1 MYPNESKRG
10 CPISGSLF
18 ILFKRRILG
27 LKIKYI
33 NVIKMLMLI
42 LGGVMRLAKVWAIST
57 NKGGVLKTT
66 ITTNLAGIL
75 SKDKK
80 VLIIDTDMQGNC
92 LITFGKNP
100 DQQELTIYDVLVN
113 NVPAE
118 KAIVNVYKNIDV
130 LPANDDM
137 DLFDFDIL
145 MNIKKYPKFFMLVKD
160 AIQKLRSKYD
170 YILVDSPPYKGLMHG
185 NILSFVDKVL
195 IPFQPETYSMRSL
208 VKMIQSI
215 EEFKKQHNPTLSILG
230 VVATLVDQRT
240 TLHSQVL
247 QECRKYCVQH
257 DVNMFDTVIPRSVR
271 FAASV
276 AYDKLPATLTDVKNP
291 IVMNYFELLKEAE
304 QIE

>member
-1 MYPNESKRG
+1 M
-10 CPISGSLF
+10 
-18 ILFKRRILG
+18 
-27 LKIKYI
+27 
-33 NVIKMLMLI
+33 
-42 LGGVMRLAKVWAIST
+42 AKVWAICT

-75 SKDKK
+75 SKTKK

-92 LITFGKNP
+92 LVSFGKNP
-100 DQQELTIYDVLVN
+100 DQQKLTIYNVLVE
-113 NVPAE
+113 NVPVE
-118 KAIVNVYKNIDV
+118 KAIVNVHKNIDV
-130 LPANDDM
+130 LAANDDM

-145 MNIKKYPKFFMLVKD
+145 MNIKKYPHFFMLVKG
-160 AIQKLRSKYD
+160 AIDKLRSKYD
-170 YILVDSPPYKGLMHG
+170 YILVDAPPYKGLMHG

-215 EEFKKQHNPTLSILG
+215 EEFKKQHNPNLSILG

-247 QECRKYCVQH
+247 QECRKYCNQQNVK
-257 DVNMFDTVIPRSVR
+257 MFETYIPRSVR

-276 AYDKLPATLTDVKNP
+276 AYEKLPSTLTDVKNP
-291 IVMNYFELLKEAE
+291 IVMNYFDLLKEVQQFE
-304 QIE
+304 